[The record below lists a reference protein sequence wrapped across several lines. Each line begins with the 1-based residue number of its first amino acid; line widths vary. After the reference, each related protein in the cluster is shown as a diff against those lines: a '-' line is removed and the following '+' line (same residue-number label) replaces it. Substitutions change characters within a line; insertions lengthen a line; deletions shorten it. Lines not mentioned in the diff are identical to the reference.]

1 MSGEREETRSLVAP
15 SPQVGS
21 VSTFSVQLED
31 FRKLTSFI
39 KEEVEKELANAPA
52 SPYHS
57 EDTAELNSAL
67 AKAQANYE
75 EVTFNR
81 TNPYLDLMYVDLSH
95 LKRATRK
102 ALAANNLATI
112 QFVETPDD
120 GSTILH
126 TRLLHSSGQWFET
139 RARILPVKNDVAA
152 YESALNVQKR
162 LSFMSLLGIVPV
174 DDPGDDDG
182 EMAMVKSNQ
191 YIATGPSEKLD
202 PKKQS
207 RDVIAKHELEELEHE
222 LKDFPDLASNL
233 LERLMLQSLA
243 DLPASQYRS
252 TLTRIRKIKEELK
265 NRPSDKSGRWSEKL

>member
-1 MSGEREETRSLVAP
+1 M
-15 SPQVGS
+15 
-21 VSTFSVQLED
+21 
-31 FRKLTSFI
+31 
-39 KEEVEKELANAPA
+39 
-52 SPYHS
+52 
-57 EDTAELNSAL
+57 
-67 AKAQANYE
+67 
-75 EVTFNR
+75 
-81 TNPYLDLMYVDLSH
+81 
-95 LKRATRK
+95 
-102 ALAANNLATI
+102 
-112 QFVETPDD
+112 
-120 GSTILH
+120 
-126 TRLLHSSGQWFET
+126 
-139 RARILPVKNDVAA
+139 PVKNDVAA